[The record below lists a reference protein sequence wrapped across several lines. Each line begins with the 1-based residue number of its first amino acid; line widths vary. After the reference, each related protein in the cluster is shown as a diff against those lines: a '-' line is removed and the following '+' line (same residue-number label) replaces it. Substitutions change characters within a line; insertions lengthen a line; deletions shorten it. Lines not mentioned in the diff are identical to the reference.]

1 MTAVLQGLTV
11 GSLTFSPAFSSLT
24 YDYEANTSGASAKVT
39 AVLAEPNKASL
50 ALELNGVE
58 HENETNAT
66 WLKGKNFVTA
76 ATEHGTTKLLYTAV
90 ITKTGQTI
98 TALTVTAADGTKA
111 GDTKLTVA
119 GTRLAGTSLVYTVSD
134 TSISTPTLD
143 DVLEGWT
150 VWDGTSDITVEHEK
164 YVGVAEIL
172 HNGMVKSFGQ
182 VQADSNGT

>member
-1 MTAVLQGLTV
+1 M
-11 GSLTFSPAFSSLT
+11 SPAFSSLT
-24 YDYEANTSGASAKVT
+24 YDYEANTTGTSAKVT
-39 AVLAEPNKASL
+39 AVLAEPNKANL
-50 ALELNGVE
+50 ALALNGVE

-66 WLKGKNFVTA
+66 WLKGKNFVTV
-76 ATEHGTTKLLYTAV
+76 ATEHGTTKMLYTAV

-98 TALTVTAADGTKA
+98 TALTVTAADGTET

-150 VWDGTSDITVEHEK
+150 AWDGTSDITVEHGK
-164 YVGVAEIL
+164 YVGVAEVL

-182 VQADSNGT
+182 VQADSDGIA